1 MNYKVYY
8 DYFDGVKV
16 PIWLVLDVK
25 ASEIDWNENIYSFP
39 VQAPFELHS
48 SEDFD
53 TYALNVS
60 IAMNELTLNKEL
72 RHVGINLSLVK
83 KRLEEHEIEC
93 NEVSNFVIQLGDI
106 EEVLNFTLGE

>member
-25 ASEIDWNENIYSFP
+25 ASEIDWDEKIFSFP
-39 VQAPFELHS
+39 VQAPFELQN

-53 TYALNVS
+53 SYALNVS
-60 IAMNELTLNKEL
+60 VVMNEITLNKEL
-72 RHVGINLSLVK
+72 NHIGVNLELLK
-83 KRLEEHEIEC
+83 KRLTEHETNCYDI
-93 NEVSNFVIQLGDI
+93 SSLIIQVVDI
-106 EEVLNFTLGE
+106 EEILSFSIGD